1 MPLPP
6 GLVTEAVT
14 EMRDTLAPLTGADW
28 SGPAAGLE
36 WSCWKTGL
44 HVADSLVY
52 YAAQII
58 DQPAEGYVPFEISM
72 LSEADPR
79 GLVRTIFVGGV
90 ILDRTVAG
98 ARPGDRGYHNYGTSD
113 ADGFAAM
120 GVVETLVHTYD
131 IARGLGREWNPPAAL
146 CAPALARLFPD
157 APAGDPADVL
167 LWCTGRAAL
176 GDRPRRTDDWRW
188 DGTVRA

>member
-1 MPLPP
+1 MSLRP

-14 EMRDTLAPLTGADW
+14 EMRDTLRPVAGADW
-28 SGPAAGLE
+28 SVPAADLE
-36 WSCWKTGL
+36 WSCWKTGVHL
-44 HVADSLVY
+44 ADSLVF

-58 DQPAEGYVPFEISM
+58 DQPAEGYVPFEITM
-72 LSEADPR
+72 LSEADPH
-79 GLVRTIFVGGV
+79 GLLRTIFAGGV
-90 ILDRTVAG
+90 ILDRTAAG
-98 ARPGDRGYHNYGTSD
+98 AGPGDRGYHVYGTSD

-131 IARGLGREWNPPAAL
+131 IARALRLDWNPPAGL

-157 APAGDPADVL
+157 APAGDPSAVL
-167 LWCTGRAAL
+167 LWCTGRAPL
-176 GDRPRRTDDWRW
+176 GGRPRRAADWRW